1 MRAMNKSIEGVSSL
15 IKRALSRQTDCE
27 PKHQNAFSFLDPG
40 VLIDDDL
47 QLVLAQTA
55 NAQHTRGWAPHY
67 IFQMVRV
74 ADRAKMGSIS
84 LRIGDTHFLTMY
96 AGQIGYGV
104 EPAFRGHRYAAR
116 SVRLLL
122 PLARRHGL
130 NPLWITCNPDN
141 WASRKSCEIAG
152 AQLIEVVDLPADC
165 DMYRAGERRK
175 CRYRIEL

>member
-1 MRAMNKSIEGVSSL
+1 MRAMNKGIEGVSSL
-15 IKRALSRQTDCE
+15 IKRALSRQTE
-27 PKHQNAFSFLDPG
+27 GEHGVENNFQFLDPG
-40 VLIDDDL
+40 VLVDDDL
-47 QLVLAQTA
+47 QLVLARTT
-55 NAQHTRGWAPHY
+55 NAQHTRGWSPHY

-74 ADRAKMGSIS
+74 EDRAKMGSIS
-84 LRIGDTHFLTMY
+84 LRIGATDFLTMY

-116 SVRLLL
+116 SVHLLL

-141 WASRKSCEIAG
+141 IASRRSCEIAG
-152 AQLIEVVDLPADC
+152 AQLIEIVDLPTDC

-175 CRYRIEL
+175 CRYRIGL

>member
-1 MRAMNKSIEGVSSL
+1 MNKGIEGVSSL
-15 IKRALSRQTDCE
+15 IKRALSRQTGCE
-27 PKHQNAFSFLDPG
+27 PGDENHFQFLDPG

-67 IFQMVRV
+67 IFQMVHV
-74 ADRAKMGSIS
+74 QDRARMGSIS
-84 LRIGDTHFLTMY
+84 LRIGDTPFLTMY

-116 SVRLLL
+116 SVQLLL
-122 PLARRHGL
+122 PLAHRHNL

-152 AQLIEVVDLPADC
+152 AQLVEIVDLPVNC
-165 DMYRAGERRK
+165 DMYRGGERRK